1 MLVWEIDDQ
10 IDDSLVAE
18 SAGSV
23 TSHSV
28 TQEAVSKS
36 QHLDSK
42 APIVSQGDW
51 LGSLS
56 LTLTALLISASTQS
70 GVSSKKLT
78 NWRQNTSRTQHYLFR
93 TQLILRIVLIFIACE
108 V

>member
-10 IDDSLVAE
+10 MLLVAE

-56 LTLTALLISASTQS
+56 HSLSLHYWSLRLRSLAFRQRNLQTDDKILLEHNTTYS
-70 GVSSKKLT
+70 GHS
-78 NWRQNTSRTQHYLFR
+78 
-93 TQLILRIVLIFIACE
+93 
-108 V
+108 

>member
-10 IDDSLVAE
+10 MSLVAE

-42 APIVSQGDW
+42 APIVSQGVH
-51 LGSLS
+51 S
-56 LTLTALLISASTQS
+56 LTHSHCTIDLRVYAVWRFVKETY
-70 GVSSKKLT
+70 KLT
-78 NWRQNTSRTQHYLFR
+78 TKYF
-93 TQLILRIVLIFIACE
+93 
-108 V
+108 

>member
-10 IDDSLVAE
+10 MSLVEE

-42 APIVSQGDW
+42 APIVNW

-56 LTLTALLISASTQS
+56 HSLSLHYWSLRLHSLAFRQRNLQTDDKILLEHNTTCS
-70 GVSSKKLT
+70 GHS
-78 NWRQNTSRTQHYLFR
+78 
-93 TQLILRIVLIFIACE
+93 
-108 V
+108 